1 MVRRP
6 PWTWSDA
13 TGIFAFRCT
22 ATRPPPFPSP
32 RQPSTTGSV
41 TDLTPDLLLRGYA
54 TGIFPMAEARDD
66 PEVFWVDP
74 TRRGVLPLDGF
85 HMSRSLARAMRR
97 STWHVRIDSDFAG
110 VLDGCADRADTWIN
124 DEIRRL
130 YLALH
135 LRGRAHSV
143 EIWDDDT
150 LVGGVYGVTLGAAFF
165 GESMFSHARDTS
177 KIALVHL
184 CARLWKGGYQLLDTQ
199 FVNDHLKQFGVYE
212 ISHGA
217 YMNAL
222 QSALPLET
230 DFLLEDMSEDTLID
244 AYFSMRDSGG
254 STDQ

>member
-1 MVRRP
+1 M
-6 PWTWSDA
+6 
-13 TGIFAFRCT
+13 
-22 ATRPPPFPSP
+22 
-32 RQPSTTGSV
+32 

-165 GESMFSHARDTS
+165 GESMFSRATNAS
-177 KIALVHL
+177 KMALAVAVDHL
-184 CARLWKGGYQLLDTQ
+184 RTGGFVLFDTQ
-199 FVNDHLKQFGVYE
+199 FITPHLASLGAVE
-212 ISHGA
+212 ISRA
-217 YMNAL
+217 RYRARLNEAL
-222 QSALPLET
+222 EITAAFSPKPP
-230 DFLLEDMSEDTLID
+230 TLQD
-244 AYFSMRDSGG
+244 VVQRMTQTS
-254 STDQ
+254 